1 MTAKKPRL
9 RFIDIG
15 RSIAIILMLQGH
27 FISLTFEDYREQLT
41 LLRQTGTSGNIFFDW
56 WCHLRGF
63 TAPLFFTITGV
74 VFVYLL
80 LGNQDEKYFKQIRV
94 RKGFKRA
101 ISIIVWGYA
110 LQLNFKNISYYL
122 SGNINDRFFAFHVLQ
137 SIGFG
142 ILILLLLYGF
152 YRIINKRIQFS
163 WILLVLGFAV
173 FLIQPLIN
181 SYGNTHIPAKAPMF
195 IQNLIHGPNS
205 IFPLTPWVG
214 FVFFGGAL
222 GAIIREKS
230 DQLKQKWFPV
240 KFAALGLIVWGMGT
254 LILYIF
260 SHLGFDMH
268 FMSVVY
274 LFHQVMEVT
283 LLIAVLMYVERLFK
297 QRDTMFMRMGQNTLI
312 IYILHVILLY
322 GAIIGIGIR
331 TYIQKSLTFGE
342 AIFGAVVFIFLFAL
356 FTKPLPWLINKY
368 NGMKDWLFRRN
379 AL

>member
-1 MTAKKPRL
+1 MTHLKPRL

-27 FISLTFEDYREQLT
+27 FISLTFEGYREQLN
-41 LLRQTGTSGNIFFDW
+41 LLRQTGTSGDIFFDW

-94 RKGFKRA
+94 RKGFRRA
-101 ISIIVWGYA
+101 ISIILWGYA
-110 LQLNFKNISYYL
+110 LQLNFKNIRYYL

-137 SIGFG
+137 CIGFG
-142 ILILLLLYGF
+142 ILILLVLYGV

-163 WILLVLGFAV
+163 WILLTLGFAV

-181 SYGNTHIPAKAPMF
+181 SYGSIHFPAKAPMF
-195 IQNLIHGPNS
+195 IQNFLHGPNS

-214 FVFFGGAL
+214 FVLFGGAL

-230 DQLKQKWFPV
+230 DHLKEKWFPI
-240 KFAALGLIVWGMGT
+240 KFAALGLLIWGVGT
-254 LILYIF
+254 LLLYIF

-268 FMSVVY
+268 FMAVVY

-297 QRDTMFMRMGQNTLI
+297 QKDTMFMRMGQNTLE
-312 IYILHVILLY
+312 IYILHVIILY
-322 GAIIGIGIR
+322 GAIIGIGLR
-331 TYIQKSLTFGE
+331 TYFQKSLSFGE
-342 AIFGAVVFIFLFAL
+342 AIFGAILFILFFAFL
-356 FTKPLPWLINKY
+356 TKILPWYKRQY
-368 NGMKDWLFRRN
+368 RGFKDWLFRRN
-379 AL
+379 AH